1 MKLTYVIQ
9 MYKTTSPIKNGINR
23 INILYTS
30 SYKSIPI
37 YQVNKRKKLKV
48 YFNMFVLNKLVLN
61 KMKLTRVIQM
71 CKNIFAI
78 KMVITVLTFH
88 AQDLTKL

>member
-1 MKLTYVIQ
+1 MKLLSVIQ
-9 MYKTTSPIKNGINR
+9 IYKTTLPTKNGINR

-71 CKNIFAI
+71 WKNIFAL
-78 KMVITVLTFH
+78 KMVLKV
-88 AQDLTKL
+88 